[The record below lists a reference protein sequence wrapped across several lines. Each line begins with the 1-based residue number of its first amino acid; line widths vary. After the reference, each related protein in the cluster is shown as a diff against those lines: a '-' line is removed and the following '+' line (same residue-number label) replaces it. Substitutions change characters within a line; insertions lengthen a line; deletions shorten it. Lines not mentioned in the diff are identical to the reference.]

1 MSNKKVMTVVQETDI
16 LGRKIS
22 LYGSIDNP
30 MFLAIDVADWIEY
43 SKAANGKC
51 NTSVMLKSIDD
62 CDKGLNIVKTPGGE
76 QNALFITE
84 NGLYE
89 VLMQSRKPIAKSLK
103 REIKAYLKQIRLTGA
118 AFEQGRESE
127 VVEKYFS
134 SFSDDT
140 KLLMIKDLQDKNK
153 EYKEQIAMLEP
164 QAQAYID
171 LMKADGYLQ
180 FIDVANIVET
190 GRTKLMDFLRK
201 NKVLTKQSVFNVPY
215 GKFTKNGM
223 FRAITMSLRNGKIG
237 SVTMVSPKGLDYI
250 YRLIKKRNVSD
261 EFNSAALL
269 SQIST
274 MEVSA

>member
-1 MSNKKVMTVVQETDI
+1 MSNEKVMAVAQETDI

-22 LYGSIDNP
+22 LYGSIEHP
-30 MFLAIDVADWIEY
+30 WFLASDVADWI
-43 SKAANGKC
+43 
-51 NTSVMLKSIDD
+51 SVQNASQMLRQAEIDD
-62 CDKGLNIVKTPGGE
+62 EQKGVFLKYTLRGNQK
-76 QNALFITE
+76 ALFIRE
-84 NGLYE
+84 DAMYE
-89 VLMQSRKPIAKSLK
+89 ILMMSRKTESRVLK
-103 REIKAYLKQIRLTGA
+103 KQIKAYLKQIRLTGA

-171 LMKADGYLQ
+171 LMKAEGYLQ

-215 GKFTKNGM
+215 GEFTKNGM
-223 FRAITMSLRNGKIG
+223 FRVITMSLRNGKIG

-250 YRLIKKRNVSD
+250 YRLIKKRNASD
-261 EFNSAALL
+261 EFDSAALL
-269 SQIST
+269 SRIST

>member
-1 MSNKKVMTVVQETDI
+1 MSNEKVMEVVQETEI
-16 LGRKIS
+16 LGKKIS
-22 LYGSIDNP
+22 LYGSIKNP
-30 MFLAIDVADWIEY
+30 WFLASDVAEWIGHSSSRSMIKPIDQLEKGVNNVY
-43 SKAANGKC
+43 THGGIQEKW
-51 NTSVMLKSIDD
+51 MLSED
-62 CDKGLNIVKTPGGE
+62 
-76 QNALFITE
+76 
-84 NGLYE
+84 GLYE
-89 VLMQSRKPIAKSLK
+89 VLMHSRKSDAKELK
-103 REIKAYLKQIRLTGA
+103 HKIKAYLKQIRLTGA

-223 FRAITMSLRNGKIG
+223 FRVITMSLRNGKIG

-250 YRLIKKRNVSD
+250 YRLIKKRNASD